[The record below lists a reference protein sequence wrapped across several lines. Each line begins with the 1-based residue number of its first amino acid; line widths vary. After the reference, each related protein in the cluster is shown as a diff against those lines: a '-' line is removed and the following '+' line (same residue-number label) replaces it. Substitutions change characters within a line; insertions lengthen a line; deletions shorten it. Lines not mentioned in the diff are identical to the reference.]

1 VVNFGPNLTLQGF
14 PLSYRISL
22 FPKRQDPIEMSPQ
35 WRTLRDMTIARED
48 IRISQHDDVSVFFD
62 FLNSNNNPLDI
73 SGFQKITWIIAESVT
88 GVVLI
93 TKTTDDNSFLRPST
107 YRGSV
112 ILTKSET
119 GSLTP
124 NKIFPD
130 VRLDY
135 HGKTLYHE
143 LKGINSGGQQQT
155 MLRGSVIV
163 EDTRIS
169 DA

>member
-1 VVNFGPNLTLQGF
+1 VNFGPNLTLQGF
-14 PLSYRISL
+14 PRSFKISL
-22 FPKRQDPIEMSPQ
+22 RPRDQGPISMRPQ
-35 WRTLRDMTIARED
+35 WRIFRDMPIATEN

-62 FLNSNNNPLDI
+62 FLDSNSNPLDV
-73 SGFQKITWIIAESVT
+73 SGFQKITWIIAESVR

-93 TKTTDDNSFLRPST
+93 SKTTDDNSLLRPSA

-112 ILTKSET
+112 FLSKSET

-124 NKIFPD
+124 NKIYPD

-143 LKGINSGGQQQT
+143 LKGISSGGQQQT